1 MVYSP
6 AMKTKKP
13 NAERATKATELRLD
27 FIERVEARFPFKLNW
42 ADYIRR
48 LIEADNKEIQNE
60 TDPS

>member
-1 MVYSP
+1 MLFSF
-6 AMKTKKP
+6 AMKTKR
-13 NAERATKATELRLD
+13 NAERSTKATELPLWL
-27 FIERVEARFPFKLNW
+27 IEKVESRFPFKLNW